1 MRYEDL
7 TADDLDELMD
17 ALHQFRGDPFT
28 ADDLAKM
35 MDAPFTADDLAELMD
50 ALSAP
55 PVIDGLAASFAS
67 ETRNLADGLATRY
80 IDGQVFISW
89 PRPEGGGAHICQVRQ
104 RPRGGKLGAWRTW
117 RVADEPG
124 PSVAVRQRA
133 SDYEGATYDL
143 RVRPLDGADWAQA
156 VVDWPPGIDTQA
168 LSGQERTAAWC
179 LARTATM
186 ILIWIRADRQ
196 TPAVAIESAYSL
208 RGGEGVEDWG
218 GPVLHGPG
226 ASAFRLIRELDQAT
240 EYELTLTIKTGLIV
254 ERELIDPA
262 SETLTLTTRTLG
274 A

>member
-1 MRYEDL
+1 MSGKVKPGAARIDF
-7 TADDLDELMD
+7 
-17 ALHQFRGDPFT
+17 LHQLHSDPVT
-28 ADDLAKM
+28 EDDLA
-35 MDAPFTADDLAELMD
+35 ALMV
-50 ALSAP
+50 ARSAP
-55 PVIDGLAASFAS
+55 PVINFLAARFAS
-67 ETRNLADGLATRY
+67 ETRDLADGPAAWH
-80 IDGQVFISW
+80 IDGQVRIFW
-89 PRPEGGGAHICQVRQ
+89 PRPDGGDKYICQARQ
-104 RPRGGKLGAWRTW
+104 RPRGGKPGAWCDW
-117 RVADEPG
+117 GVADEPD
-124 PSVAVRQRA
+124 PAVVVRQRA
-133 SDYEGATYDL
+133 SDYEGVSYDL
-143 RVRPLDGADWAQA
+143 RARPVKGVDWAQA